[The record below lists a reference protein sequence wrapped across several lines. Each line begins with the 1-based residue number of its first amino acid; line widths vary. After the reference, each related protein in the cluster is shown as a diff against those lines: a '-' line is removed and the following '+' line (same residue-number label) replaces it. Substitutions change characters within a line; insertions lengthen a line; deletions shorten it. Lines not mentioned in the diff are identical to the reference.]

1 MFYDC
6 VLLSPLISSEQSIF
20 PYPFVPAEP
29 SCLKKSGQR
38 NFMAVFFYLLPHL
51 PGRSFF
57 PSPFIPAESSRFKKK
72 AGEDILQPN
81 FSPAKLSAM
90 IFCSYSLPH
99 FLQPTAGR
107 FRSIDLPAAG
117 VPVSFPKRRSPI
129 CGESANRELIFP
141 KSKAC
146 LQRPVILYFSLSAS
160 RRRAS
165 SLENTQPQ

>member
-1 MFYDC
+1 MT
-6 VLLSPLISSEQSIF
+6 
-20 PYPFVPAEP
+20 
-29 SCLKKSGQR
+29 
-38 NFMAVFFYLLPHL
+38 VFFYLRSSLPSRAFFHIPL
-51 PGRSFF
+51 SQRSLLALKRKQAKMFYDSVSLAPPASSGQIGFSVSLYPSEVILRSKSGRRYY
-57 PSPFIPAESSRFKKK
+57 SR
-72 AGEDILQPN
+72 I

-107 FRSIDLPAAG
+107 FRSIHLPAAG

-129 CGESANRELIFP
+129 CGESANRALNFP

-146 LQRPVILYFSLSAS
+146 LQRPAILYFSLSAS